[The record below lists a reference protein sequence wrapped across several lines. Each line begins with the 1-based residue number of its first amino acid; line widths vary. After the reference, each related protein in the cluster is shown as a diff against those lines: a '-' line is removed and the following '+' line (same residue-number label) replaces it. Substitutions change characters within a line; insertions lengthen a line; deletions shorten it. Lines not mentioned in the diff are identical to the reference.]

1 MVFAALLIF
10 SGYSY
15 LLPNLASPYQ
25 RKVCRQIQSLVS
37 LSGSW
42 MYFSST
48 CHPQE
53 QGAQYQPP
61 LVVADSMEENE
72 LGSVCWD
79 SLPFLWSVSVSK
91 EVGG

>member
-1 MVFAALLIF
+1 
-10 SGYSY
+10 
-15 LLPNLASPYQ
+15 
-25 RKVCRQIQSLVS
+25 
-37 LSGSW
+37 
-42 MYFSST
+42 MYFSSMS
-48 CHPQE
+48 HPQE

-61 LVVADSMEENE
+61 LLVADSMEENE